1 MRKFTA
7 IPGKGV
13 FAAEGAQAADTRQEN
28 EYEPYISKLTDE
40 LQELEASYDNI
51 VHLELMYHDYN
62 LPEAWVRVHHGSTA
76 FRDVSIADIRAYNFD
91 TVAKRI
97 KKAADTMRASQSK
110 SPKKYVYDICNY
122 LGWRAGWIDPAVG
135 GYAIK
140 YDVPRD
146 EVEETVNQILDAA
159 NELGIPV
166 IKYSTKRVFVVVPRY
181 EGSRS

>member
-7 IPGKGV
+7 VPGKGI
-13 FAAEGAQAADTRQEN
+13 FAAEVAATRQET

-62 LPEAWVRVHHGSTA
+62 LPEAWVRVYYGSTA

-97 KKAADTMRASQSK
+97 KKAADTMEASQLK

-122 LGWRAGWIDPAVG
+122 LGWRAGWVDPAVG

-181 EGSRS
+181 EGPQS